1 MQLVVAAAVVGK
13 IPGRHV
19 SLLSIRGDEV
29 FETRRRVAIEK
40 VLGIL
45 HPTMN
50 VQLSHFP
57 LRGPRTGT
65 VYAAKPN
72 FQVRGGTELSPVIML
87 SGSPPRI
94 RTHVVGRRHTLIA
107 RDVELQP
114 WPVWMGHPR
123 TSDRWW

>member
-29 FETRRRVAIEK
+29 FETRRRVAIEE
-40 VLGIL
+40 VLRIL

-57 LRGPRTGT
+57 LMGR
-65 VYAAKPN
+65 AAAP
-72 FQVRGGTELSPVIML
+72 FC
-87 SGSPPRI
+87 
-94 RTHVVGRRHTLIA
+94 
-107 RDVELQP
+107 
-114 WPVWMGHPR
+114 
-123 TSDRWW
+123 